1 MITAGGIGYQYGQQG
16 NPRDS
21 GYSDPFAEESF
32 SYRQIS
38 PPEASDPAQTT
49 LPEPPQENEMR
60 LRGGPTPETPAS
72 LQNTIEQG
80 FDEEI
85 IRDRLSRLIELV
97 ENSDE
102 PAREELLLLLRTLVQ
117 ELGVDLPEQQRER

>member
-1 MITAGGIGYQYGQQG
+1 
-16 NPRDS
+16 
-21 GYSDPFAEESF
+21 
-32 SYRQIS
+32 
-38 PPEASDPAQTT
+38 
-49 LPEPPQENEMR
+49 MR
-60 LRGGPTPETPAS
+60 LRGGPAPEAPAS